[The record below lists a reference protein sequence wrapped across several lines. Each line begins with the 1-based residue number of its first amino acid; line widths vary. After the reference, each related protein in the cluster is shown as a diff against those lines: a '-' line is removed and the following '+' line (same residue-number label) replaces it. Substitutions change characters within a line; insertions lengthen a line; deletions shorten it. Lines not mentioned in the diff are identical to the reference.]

1 MNTANHAKTPYVLT
15 RVTYSK
21 SYYRK
26 LVAFF
31 TFSPDV
37 ESSVVATVGKQQEQH
52 EISLSAF
59 SSVCVMTVILSK
71 EWIVTKGMGFP
82 VARCA

>member
-1 MNTANHAKTPYVLT
+1 MNTANHVSTPCVLT

-26 LVAFF
+26 LVAFS

-37 ESSVVATVGKQQEQH
+37 ESSAMATVGKQQEQH

-71 EWIVTKGMGFP
+71 GMDCNKRNGFS
-82 VARCA
+82 CG